1 MKRTIFAFC
10 LISFV
15 AMPVWAH
22 HAFVAAY
29 DMSQPI
35 TVHGTITKVL
45 LENPHSWFYL
55 DVKDP
60 SGKTEEWAFEAG
72 TPSGML
78 RNGYKPKVIKAGVEV
93 TIKGFRARDVSKKR
107 GMMSQLTTVPVSFD
121 PTPLTQGTVD
131 GWFSFITNEPNLLAV
146 KGVKT
151 TTFLLNDFNYPSIT
165 NTYFVTGDYLNLGT
179 RGVGD

>member
-1 MKRTIFAFC
+1 MTTKRDRISDETGRVMKRRLFAFC
-10 LISFV
+10 VTGLIALTIAV
-15 AMPVWAH
+15 PVWAH

-107 GMMSQLTTVPVSFD
+107 GMLSQLTTA
-121 PTPLTQGTVD
+121 D
-131 GWFSFITNEPNLLAV
+131 GQ
-146 KGVKT
+146 
-151 TTFLLNDFNYPSIT
+151 TFGMFGPQET
-165 NTYFVTGDYLNLGT
+165 K
-179 RGVGD
+179 

>member
-1 MKRTIFAFC
+1 MKRRIFAFC
-10 LISFV
+10 ITSLV
-15 AMPVWAH
+15 ALTLVVPVWAH

-35 TVHGTITKVL
+35 TVHGVITKVL

-107 GMMSQLTTVPVSFD
+107 GMLSQLTT
-121 PTPLTQGTVD
+121 TD
-131 GWFSFITNEPNLLAV
+131 GQ
-146 KGVKT
+146 
-151 TTFLLNDFNYPSIT
+151 TFGMFGPQET
-165 NTYFVTGDYLNLGT
+165 K
-179 RGVGD
+179 

>member
-1 MKRTIFAFC
+1 MKRRLFGFC
-10 LISFV
+10 LASLVTLILAV
-15 AMPVWAH
+15 PVWAH

-29 DMSQPI
+29 DMNQPI

-55 DVKDP
+55 DVKDQT
-60 SGKTEEWAFEAG
+60 GKTEEWAFEAG

-107 GMMSQLTTVPVSFD
+107 GMLSQLTTA
-121 PTPLTQGTVD
+121 D
-131 GWFSFITNEPNLLAV
+131 GQ
-146 KGVKT
+146 
-151 TTFLLNDFNYPSIT
+151 TFGMFGPQET
-165 NTYFVTGDYLNLGT
+165 K
-179 RGVGD
+179 

>member
-1 MKRTIFAFC
+1 MKRRLFAFC
-10 LISFV
+10 VTGLIALTIAV
-15 AMPVWAH
+15 PVWAH

-78 RNGYKPKVIKAGVEV
+78 RNGYKPKVIKPGVEV
-93 TIKGFRARDVSKKR
+93 MIKGFRARDVSKKR
-107 GMMSQLTTVPVSFD
+107 GMLSQLTTA
-121 PTPLTQGTVD
+121 D
-131 GWFSFITNEPNLLAV
+131 GQ
-146 KGVKT
+146 
-151 TTFLLNDFNYPSIT
+151 TFGMFGPQET
-165 NTYFVTGDYLNLGT
+165 K
-179 RGVGD
+179 